1 MGNKL
6 GVISD
11 PRLEKEYLREK
22 DDILAELGHRLSYL
36 NSVLDNELHKKLLR
50 RANTF
55 RLLHVRVVNGEM
67 PRATLEELKPSLLK
81 LYRRYYNVH
90 KSGQMPAGEVRINPD
105 PEYKNFYNRWKL
117 IAQDFDH
124 VTELDI

>member
-11 PRLEKEYLREK
+11 PLLEEKYLREK
-22 DDILAELGHRLSYL
+22 DHILAELGPKLPYL
-36 NSVLDNELHKKLLR
+36 NIVLDNELHKKLLR

-117 IAQDFDH
+117 IAQDFDR
-124 VTELDI
+124 VTELDK